1 MWSNFYIIAIIIVI
15 SVLLLWIKRE
25 GLDIPL
31 ISNILVPLE
40 KGPMI
45 DTHLR
50 VLNPAFVMDP
60 SNALT
65 TQEVLS
71 RGIVSTT
78 PESIYRQLMSG
89 Q

>member
-1 MWSNFYIIAIIIVI
+1 MWSFIVILIVI
-15 SVLLLWIKRE
+15 SILLLWIKRE

-31 ISNILVPLE
+31 ISNIFVTLD
-40 KGPMI
+40 KGLII
-45 DTHLR
+45 DPHLR

-60 SNALT
+60 SNELT

-78 PESIYRQLMSG
+78 PEGIYRQLMRG
-89 Q
+89 T